1 MRTLDFSTV
10 KTGDIILDVH
20 PYNLDLDP
28 LGSLE
33 YCYTKYVVMST
44 NNADSLVMVDTAYL
58 SVNQPMLVTKSGDSL
73 VWESLDGQFAL
84 ESLSLERLHHFTV
97 EELERYQVDKRI
109 AAQSELARFMHYWDE
124 AEVPFPQAV
133 SKAAAKVLAE
143 KTDDYLTN
151 MNVATLESAYDVM
164 GEVIAA
170 GEKVYRETIAENL
183 GSMDEL
189 IQQAKEASAKVA
201 VIAQSLKPWRND
213 GDVVMVAQPY
223 VQDGCRGFDRQN
235 TFRTG
240 TGVLTSEG
248 DVYFVER
255 VTKSRACLSDPKTG
269 EKVGYLI
276 RKKEVGVVLKL
287 EDGSVETLGQSYDVI
302 PASTPEDVLAY
313 EAAYVEAYRIMHS
326 LYTLIDAKRP
336 VLEGFKVKRPPL
348 SLLRNLACVQ
358 VAAIHTVSELES
370 KKSRVLEGMEANIA
384 KMKRLH
390 EQAYGD

>member
-20 PYNLDLDP
+20 SYNLDLDP

-44 NNADSLVMVDTAYL
+44 NNADSLVMVDTEYL
-58 SVNQPMLVTKSGDSL
+58 SVNQPMLVTKSGGSL
-73 VWESLDGQFAL
+73 VWESLDGQFAS

-97 EELERYQVDKRI
+97 EELEQCQVDKRI

-151 MNVATLESAYDVM
+151 MNVATLESAYKVM

-170 GEKVYRETIAENL
+170 GEKAYRETIAENL

-213 GDVVMVAQPY
+213 GDVVTVAQPY

-240 TGVLTSEG
+240 TGVLTGEG

-255 VTKSRACLSDPKTG
+255 VTKSRAYVTNPETG
-269 EKVGYLI
+269 EQVGYLTT
-276 RKKEVGVVLKL
+276 RKDSGVVLKFN
-287 EDGSVETLGQSYDVI
+287 DGSTETLDVLYNII

-313 EAAYVEAYRIMHS
+313 KAAYMEAYRILDELYAYIDQVKSDLDGFNVGHPS
-326 LYTLIDAKRP
+326 LPYRGTLDSVYAT
-336 VLEGFKVKRPPL
+336 
-348 SLLRNLACVQ
+348 
-358 VAAIHTVSELES
+358 AISTVSILERE
-370 KKSRVLEGMEANIA
+370 KSRVLEGMEATIS